1 MQLSV
6 ASDDRKKKR
15 GRERERKEE
24 KKKRRQNSSWDQDT
38 GCDARH
44 LANSTRLPPPTQKI
58 TSYLFYYSSRKWL
71 SFVLPLH
78 VWLYTKCVK
87 KKPLNKITNNN
98 NSNKKKKGQGRS
110 GRTALQYRC
119 VHISDTVRDFG
130 GKKKKKKKSPAV
142 FPSKVSTGKKKL
154 SSALVLER
162 VRGGESS
169 LPVPFATMCQ
179 KERKKEKK
187 KKQQTCEME
196 EEPVRPAI
204 LCSDRPLL

>member
-1 MQLSV
+1 MFHFC
-6 ASDDRKKKR
+6 
-15 GRERERKEE
+15 E
-24 KKKRRQNSSWDQDT
+24 KKKKN
-38 GCDARH
+38 
-44 LANSTRLPPPTQKI
+44 
-58 TSYLFYYSSRKWL
+58 
-71 SFVLPLH
+71 
-78 VWLYTKCVK
+78 
-87 KKPLNKITNNN
+87 LNKITNNN
-98 NSNKKKKGQGRS
+98 NSNKKKKTG
-110 GRTALQYRC
+110 T
-119 VHISDTVRDFG
+119 FG
-130 GKKKKKKKSPAV
+130 AHGFAVSLRAHQRYSERLWRKEKKKKKSPAV

-169 LPVPFATMCQ
+169 LPVPFATMCK